1 MQTKRKKFKPGQAV
15 LGIVLGGYALFC
27 LLPIL
32 LVVIVSF
39 SSDESIRLKGYS
51 FFPMEYSLK
60 AYEYVGS
67 FGMQLVMSYGV
78 TIFITVAGTVLG
90 LAIMS
95 MLAYSLSR
103 PDFRLRK
110 FLAIY
115 LLIPMLFSGGQLSS
129 YMVNT
134 TIFHLKDSILVLI
147 LPMTVSTMNVIIL
160 RTYIQGNVALS
171 IIESAKIDGA
181 GEIRT
186 FWQIVFPIMKPAVA
200 SVGFMLAMS
209 YWNDWQN
216 AFLYIESANRT
227 PLQLLLV
234 RIEKNLDFI
243 LQASGQ
249 VGANL
254 YDLSRNMPQESG
266 RMAILITVLG
276 PIMIA
281 YPFFQKYFV
290 KGITM
295 GSVKG

>member
-1 MQTKRKKFKPGQAV
+1 MRTKRKKFKPGQAV